1 MCTDILKI
9 NCEVFYITSVKFI
22 IRNVCTEHIYCLQDV
37 LKKVCRVYCLQ
48 GVVKKRLQG
57 VVKKIVCRVQKKSWA
72 AGCRSAGCH
81 VRLTVQ
87 TKRSSAGCILG
98 LVMIKSMYLTQ
109 HTNRL
114 THLELA
120 VSTAASSSSIRF
132 YICLFSPCA
141 TANASR
147 YLFVMYLC
155 CCTLKCLCCKTFC
168 SLRFSLCIFA
178 SLIFVSS
185 ACSFAFIT

>member
-1 MCTDILKI
+1 MLCADVVLLMFTDILKM
-9 NCEVFYITSVKFI
+9 NFKVFYITSVKFV

-98 LVMIKSMYLTQ
+98 LVMYLVIAAGTLSA
-109 HTNRL
+109 TD
-114 THLELA
+114 LA
-120 VSTAASSSSIRF
+120 AA
-132 YICLFSPCA
+132 
-141 TANASR
+141 
-147 YLFVMYLC
+147 
-155 CCTLKCLCCKTFC
+155 
-168 SLRFSLCIFA
+168 
-178 SLIFVSS
+178 
-185 ACSFAFIT
+185 

>member
-1 MCTDILKI
+1 M
-9 NCEVFYITSVKFI
+9 
-22 IRNVCTEHIYCLQDV
+22 H
-37 LKKVCRVYCLQ
+37 
-48 GVVKKRLQG
+48 
-57 VVKKIVCRVQKKSWA
+57 
-72 AGCRSAGCH
+72 
-81 VRLTVQ
+81 
-87 TKRSSAGCILG
+87 
-98 LVMIKSMYLTQ
+98 LTQ

-114 THLELA
+114 THLDLA

-132 YICLFSPCA
+132 CIYLFSPCA

-147 YLFVMYLC
+147 HLFASCLC

-185 ACSFAFIT
+185 ARSFAFITRRARCDIDLYLVLLHLKSQPETCQASFAFILWSSNS

>member
-1 MCTDILKI
+1 MLCADVVLLMFTDILKM
-9 NCEVFYITSVKFI
+9 NFKVFYITSVKFV

-48 GVVKKRLQG
+48 GVFKKRLQG

-98 LVMIKSMYLTQ
+98 LVMKSKTGQHPNILSFYEYFINFYL
-109 HTNRL
+109 R
-114 THLELA
+114 
-120 VSTAASSSSIRF
+120 
-132 YICLFSPCA
+132 
-141 TANASR
+141 
-147 YLFVMYLC
+147 
-155 CCTLKCLCCKTFC
+155 
-168 SLRFSLCIFA
+168 
-178 SLIFVSS
+178 
-185 ACSFAFIT
+185 